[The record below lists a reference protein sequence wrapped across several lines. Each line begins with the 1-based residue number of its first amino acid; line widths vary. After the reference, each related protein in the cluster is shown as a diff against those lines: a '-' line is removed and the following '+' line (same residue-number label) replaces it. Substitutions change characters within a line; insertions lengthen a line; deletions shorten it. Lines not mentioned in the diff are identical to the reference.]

1 MAIFKRLFKKELLEE
16 ELLGKSSKPISEAD
30 RQEILKEAEE
40 HPKSIMTFQPHD
52 FSEVQIISNHLI
64 HKRSAIVDAERL
76 DNKQTIKLINFL
88 LGVIYTLDG
97 SVKKLSPTIFLFT
110 PKHIKISHK
119 SQEILQK

>member
-1 MAIFKRLFKKELLEE
+1 MAIFKRLFQKELLEN
-16 ELLGKSSKPISEAD
+16 ELFGKTAKPVSDED

-52 FSEVQIISNHLI
+52 FSEVQIIANHLI

-76 DNKQTIKLINFL
+76 DKKQTIKLVNFL

-119 SQEILQK
+119 SKEILKK